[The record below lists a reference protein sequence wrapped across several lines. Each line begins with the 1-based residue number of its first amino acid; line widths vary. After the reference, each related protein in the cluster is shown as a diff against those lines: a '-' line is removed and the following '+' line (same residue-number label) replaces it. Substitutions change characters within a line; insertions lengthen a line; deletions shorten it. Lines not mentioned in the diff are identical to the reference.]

1 MARKQVQ
8 IMWSKN
14 WRETIWSEIETQDW
28 DLFIIGGGITG
39 AGIFREATRL
49 GYKALLIDQNDF
61 AWGTSSR
68 SSKLVH
74 GGFRYLKEGKIGL
87 TRASVGERDHL
98 LDEGAGLID
107 PLGFLMTI
115 YKGDHPGKWTMK
127 VGLSIYDLLA
137 LRWNHET
144 YDPQDFR
151 MLAPHVSQEQLVCGF
166 RYGDALTDDARLVI
180 RLIKEAAADG
190 GMAINYT
197 RAEELLWRDEA
208 QHSPPM
214 ARGALLQD
222 QVTGRRAEVSARVI
236 INATGAW
243 ADRLRAKAGASPRI
257 RPLRGSHLIFPA
269 WRLPVAQ
276 AIALW
281 HPIDGRP
288 VFVFPWEGITLI
300 GTTDV
305 DHRQPLDEEPSISP
319 EEAAYLMAAVE
330 ALFPSLN
337 LTLDDAIAT
346 YSGVRPVIGTGKL
359 DPSKESREHV
369 IWEENGLLTVTGG
382 KLTTFRLIAH
392 QVLEKVAHRLPNS
405 PQPVQTIPVLE
416 AIGLEILEEAKSA
429 DGLEPELDEFLQR
442 RLVGRYGAQAPA
454 LIASAPK
461 SESAPI
467 PGTQILWAE
476 LRWAARAEGVV
487 HLDDLLLRRVRL
499 GLLLP
504 EGGKAEMPAI
514 RQICQ
519 EELGWDHD
527 RWESE
532 EQAYL
537 KLWEESYRPPQ
548 GPVPDWKAMLAEA
561 RKKGHIRKNESRW
574 NTKTTAG
581 VLLGLAFFLAALSRL
596 RRPSQRV
603 TKQGSNY
610 SSFH

>member
-1 MARKQVQ
+1 
-8 IMWSKN
+8 MWSKN
-14 WRETIWSEIETQDW
+14 WREVFWSQVDAQRW
-28 DLFIIGGGITG
+28 DLLIIGGGITG

-49 GYKALLIDQNDF
+49 GYKVLLVDQNDF

-98 LDEGAGLID
+98 VQEGAGLID

-144 YDPQDFR
+144 YEPEEFR
-151 MLAPHVSQEQLVCGF
+151 MIAPHVTQEKLVCGF
-166 RYGDALTDDARLVI
+166 RYGDALTDDARLVM
-180 RLIKEAAADG
+180 RLIREGSADG
-190 GMAINYT
+190 GLAINYV
-197 RAEELLWRDEA
+197 RAVELLWKKDE
-208 QHSPPM
+208 QHGLPM
-214 ARGALLQD
+214 AAGAVLRD
-222 QVTGRRAEVSARVI
+222 QVTGCQAEVQARVV

-243 ADRLRAKAGASPRI
+243 ADRLRAKTGASPRI

-281 HPIDGRP
+281 HPLDGRP

-305 DHRQPLDEEPSISP
+305 DHHQSLDEEPAISP

-337 LTLDDAIAT
+337 LTLKDAIAS
-346 YSGVRPVIGTGKL
+346 YSGVRPVIGSGKV

-382 KLTTFRLIAH
+382 KLTTFRMIAH
-392 QVLEKVAHRLPNS
+392 QVLEEVAHRLPDS
-405 PQPVQTIPVLE
+405 LQPDHHMHVLE
-416 AIGLEILEEAKSA
+416 DIGLEVIDKVKTA
-429 DGLEPELDEFLQR
+429 DGRDPELDENMQR
-442 RLVGRYGAQAPA
+442 RLVGRYGAEAPA
-454 LIASAPK
+454 IIASADK
-461 SESAPI
+461 SELSPVQ
-467 PGTQILWAE
+467 GTQVLWAE
-476 LRWAARAEGVV
+476 LRWAARSEGVV

-504 EGGKAEMPAI
+504 EGGKAEIPAI
-514 RQICQ
+514 RAICQ
-519 EELGWDHD
+519 DELGWDTA
-527 RWESE
+527 RWEAE
-532 EQAYL
+532 EQAYHH
-537 KLWEESYRPPQ
+537 LWDQCYRPP
-548 GPVPDWKAMLAEA
+548 GGLTPDWKMMLAEA
-561 RKKGHIRKNESRW
+561 RKREQGYKPGNRW
-574 NTKTTAG
+574 KTKAATG
-581 VLLGLAFFLAALSRL
+581 LIIGLALLLAAIRL
-596 RRPSQRV
+596 LKRPSQS
-603 TKQGSNY
+603 GE
-610 SSFH
+610 